1 MGKLNKFENVDVIAS
16 LEAVMKQNTAFYQSD
31 FDIDRRI
38 LQEAADRSGDTDRR
52 LLWFSRPSGT
62 CCVRERDVFLKDT
75 RQHNTWRFYGE
86 QTRDTVL
93 AYLVEL
99 TGTER
104 GKIKGN
110 LYELDYPQHFREVA
124 EKSIPADNY
133 TLIYEHGER
142 DIPAGQYFD
151 GNPDPQLGKFERFE
165 AQPNDP
171 EALKDL
177 LREQHKSRQ
186 QLAPGDFKAHIAALH
201 DSRIEREARRVVEK
215 MKQTE
220 TPNSPDKSHFSAELS
235 PYFLRLATDKDMERL
250 FSMLPYKS
258 LSFSAMEGR
267 HGVYALISKDENRDR
282 DIRKPRP
289 SLRAQLKVDK
299 AKTAPKKA
307 AAKTKNHDMEV

>member
-62 CCVRERDVFLKDT
+62 CCFRERDVFLKDT

-110 LYELDYPQHFREVA
+110 LYVLDYPQHFREVA

-171 EALKDL
+171 EASKDL

-186 QLAPGDFKAHIAALH
+186 QLALGGF
-201 DSRIEREARRVVEK
+201 
-215 MKQTE
+215 
-220 TPNSPDKSHFSAELS
+220 
-235 PYFLRLATDKDMERL
+235 
-250 FSMLPYKS
+250 
-258 LSFSAMEGR
+258 
-267 HGVYALISKDENRDR
+267 
-282 DIRKPRP
+282 
-289 SLRAQLKVDK
+289 
-299 AKTAPKKA
+299 
-307 AAKTKNHDMEV
+307 

>member
-289 SLRAQLKVDK
+289 SLRAQLKADK

-307 AAKTKNHDMEV
+307 AAKSKNHDMEV